1 MVLGIQTQVP
11 RVVKRVLYTLCH
23 SPVLHLALTRLFFF
37 VFPDSCPGLAF
48 VSVFRTQ
55 EEMSGEKQKEP
66 LDGALL
72 QGHQGLIR
80 MWAQG
85 GRAAGTG

>member
-11 RVVKRVLYTLCH
+11 RVAKRVLYTLCRFS
-23 SPVLHLALTRLFFF
+23 SPSSRTYKVFLF
-37 VFPDSCPGLAF
+37 FPDSCPGLAF